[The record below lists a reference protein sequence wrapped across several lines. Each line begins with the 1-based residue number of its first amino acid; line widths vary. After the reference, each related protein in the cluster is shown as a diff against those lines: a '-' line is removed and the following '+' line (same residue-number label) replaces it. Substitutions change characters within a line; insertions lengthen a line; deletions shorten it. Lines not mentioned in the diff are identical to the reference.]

1 MINNHN
7 LTNRLAT
14 WERNS
19 TGSFIWYPMFY
30 DCDSM
35 LGLNLAQIKS
45 TLIYG
50 ENPMNN

>member
-1 MINNHN
+1 MKNMV
-7 LTNRLAT
+7 LAT